1 MIHERYNEL
10 LRKLALPYRPV
21 AIKMCF
27 EKPEVPRYDGPA
39 CAFCQFVK
47 YVQDTGKSFYMQ
59 VEDDQCYGKLAMGMI
74 DKMRLFGSDPRGLY
88 ELDREMAARVYSV
101 PSPLAGE

>member
-1 MIHERYNEL
+1 
-10 LRKLALPYRPV
+10 
-21 AIKMCF
+21 
-27 EKPEVPRYDGPA
+27 
-39 CAFCQFVK
+39 
-47 YVQDTGKSFYMQ
+47 
-59 VEDDQCYGKLAMGMI
+59 MGMI